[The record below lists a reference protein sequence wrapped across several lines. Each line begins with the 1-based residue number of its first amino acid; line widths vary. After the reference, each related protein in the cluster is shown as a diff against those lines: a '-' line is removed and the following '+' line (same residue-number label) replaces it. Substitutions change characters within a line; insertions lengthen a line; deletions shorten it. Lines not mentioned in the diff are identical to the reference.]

1 MREHYGRSTV
11 YHIHVILE
19 NLLFFI
25 SCGSH
30 PFFRELDISEPPL
43 YTSEGIRDIAGL
55 EAVDRTALYAL
66 LARILDGSRFF
77 EFKVPVLL
85 VFILVPD

>member
-1 MREHYGRSTV
+1 MV
-11 YHIHVILE
+11 HVNFLS
-19 NLLFFI
+19 LVD
-25 SCGSH
+25 SH
-30 PFFRELDISEPPL
+30 PFFSRELDSCEPPL

-77 EFKVPVLL
+77 EFKVT
-85 VFILVPD
+85 